1 MKQVKKI
8 AVALVLFIAA
18 TSFVNAQNKF
28 AHIDVTKLL
37 SDMPEMKTAQAEL
50 KKLAET
56 YEADIQASFTEFQ
69 NKATQYQNEAASK
82 SREENEKRSLEL
94 QEIEKNIQG
103 ARQAA
108 SGELQKKQSALFG
121 PITENAKKAIEKVA
135 ADLGFDYVIDSQQG
149 GALIVAKGKDILAEV
164 KKELGF

>member
-8 AVALVLFIAA
+8 AVTLVLFVAA
-18 TSFVNAQNKF
+18 ISFVNAQSKV

-69 NKATQYQNEAASK
+69 NKATQYQNEAPSK
-82 SREENEKRSLEL
+82 SREE
-94 QEIEKNIQG
+94 
-103 ARQAA
+103 
-108 SGELQKKQSALFG
+108 
-121 PITENAKKAIEKVA
+121 
-135 ADLGFDYVIDSQQG
+135 
-149 GALIVAKGKDILAEV
+149 KDRKSV
-164 KKELGF
+164 V

>member
-8 AVALVLFIAA
+8 AVALILFVAA

-94 QEIEKNIQG
+94 QEIDKNIQG

-121 PITENAKKAIEKVA
+121 PITEKAKLAIDKVA
-135 ADLGFDYVIDSQQG
+135 EVQGFDYVIDSQQG
-149 GALIVAKGKDILAEV
+149 GALIVAKGKDILIEV